1 MTSLDQHIIFQLSS
15 LSEDGKEH
23 ARKVLGKVKV
33 KKLNEK
39 DAIMKD
45 KFNQLLMRIK
55 IKNSQI

>member
-23 ARKVLGKVKV
+23 ARKVLGKGKV
-33 KKLNEK
+33 KKIKEEDTIVK
-39 DAIMKD
+39 DRL
-45 KFNQLLMRIK
+45 NQLLMRIK